1 MLSAAKSLLLLII
14 PLAVATPSQVVRTQ
28 ELECGV
34 SEWLP
39 IGLANQG
46 GYSFNYQSGRG
57 RDCRVYRLRNT
68 PGGVLTPVRWR
79 EPGEVFID
87 QELAACTRRASTCPW
102 MEAIKISSRAVTGR
116 TTVSYGVNKDEYSD
130 YPDAYRRGTGP
141 ATFAPLVTILRGT
154 TAGAAGQPVEIE
166 IRVIS
171 TAQGGAVLRLQ
182 YEITLIR
189 SSVGAFE
196 LVAPGRRPKGF
207 GIVWESQ

>member
-1 MLSAAKSLLLLII
+1 
-14 PLAVATPSQVVRTQ
+14 
-28 ELECGV
+28 
-34 SEWLP
+34 
-39 IGLANQG
+39 
-46 GYSFNYQSGRG
+46 
-57 RDCRVYRLRNT
+57 
-68 PGGVLTPVRWR
+68 
-79 EPGEVFID
+79 
-87 QELAACTRRASTCPW
+87 
-102 MEAIKISSRAVTGR
+102 MEAIKISSRAVTGQ

-171 TAQGGAVLRLQ
+171 TAQGGAGLRLQ

-207 GIVWESQ
+207 GIVWESPTNSRFLDYIASVRRLAVGSPSPVATFTTTSLLVDSSRLVVMQEGREILATTAPAYKPRE